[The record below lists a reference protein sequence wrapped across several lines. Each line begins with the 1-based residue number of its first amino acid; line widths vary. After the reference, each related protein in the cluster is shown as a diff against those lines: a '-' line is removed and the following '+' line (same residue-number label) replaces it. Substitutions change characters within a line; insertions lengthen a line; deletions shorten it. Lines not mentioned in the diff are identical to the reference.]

1 MKKKT
6 LFMIAIAALVLA
18 ILAGGTAAYYT
29 LDDVAHN
36 IITTADGLHG
46 KIVEEDGEGNPF
58 EDVEGAMPGDE
69 IGKVVYIKNTGETP
83 YFVRIKVTKSIE
95 LAEGVVGT
103 ANPDYVTIMTDGK
116 EGFNTAK
123 WTQKGDFWYYNGI
136 VEPGKSTEPLF
147 TDVKLSGDMD
157 NMYAKCQAK
166 VDVSAQMVQSA
177 NNGDSALNA
186 AGWPAE

>member
-6 LFMIAIAALVLA
+6 LFMVAIAALVIA

-36 IITTADGLHG
+36 VITTAGIAAEL
-46 KIVEEDGEGNPF
+46 VEENGEGDPF

-69 IGKVVYIKNTGETP
+69 IGKVVFVKNTGEQGI
-83 YFVRIKVTKSIE
+83 FVRIKVTKTVE

-116 EGFNTAK
+116 AGFNTAK
-123 WTQKGDFWYYNGI
+123 WTEKDGYWYYNGI

-147 TDVKLSGDMD
+147 TDVKLSEDMG
-157 NMYAKCQAK
+157 NMYANCQAK